1 MASEAPPGGVG
12 AQSLGP
18 PMDQGKSDGVQGQAS
33 PLAPRGGTGFQAVRL
48 ASGNQPPA
56 RGYRLGGYQEA
67 ARASAWSWISSAVQR
82 PMMVLPMVWQGSSAM
97 VSLSTTMVCAARS
110 SAMSSGVQVPMTW
123 PSM

>member
-1 MASEAPPGGVG
+1 M
-12 AQSLGP
+12 
-18 PMDQGKSDGVQGQAS
+18 GQAS
-33 PLAPRGGTGFQAVRL
+33 RVAAHGRPASRPRGSRL
-48 ASGNQPPA
+48 ETSLPLG
-56 RGYRLGGYQEA
+56 GYRLGSYQDA